1 MNKEKSSNNKPCFL
15 YILLGIILIVFGF
28 SAYKVLDYLIA
39 QKQSE
44 ENVSFLSDI
53 AITKIEEIPED
64 NVEEIETSFPEEVKN
79 TPPPCPISVDFEA
92 LKKQNKD
99 IIAWIYSPDTVINYP
114 IVQGGDNQY
123 YVKRLTN
130 RKWNVAGSLFLD
142 FRNSSDFSDKNSVIY
157 GHNMTNNTMFGTIM
171 DYSSQDYYDKHP
183 YMYIITPEKN
193 YCLELL
199 TGFITKSH
207 SRVYEFPQSD
217 EEKEKDVSTW
227 LEKSDFSP
235 KFEYENDSRL
245 VTLSTCAEAYGSKRY
260 VLIGALKEMK

>member
-1 MNKEKSSNNKPCFL
+1 MNKEKNTNKSPYLL
-15 YILLGIILIVFGF
+15 YILLGITLIVFVF
-28 SAYKVLDYLIA
+28 SAYKVLNYLVA
-39 QKQSE
+39 QKQSK

-53 AITKIEEIPED
+53 AITKIAEISED
-64 NVEEIETSFPEEVKN
+64 NVEEIENSFPEEAKN
-79 TPPPCPISVDFEA
+79 TVPPCPISVDFEA
-92 LKKQNKD
+92 LKKQNED

-114 IVQGGDNQY
+114 IVQGSDNQY

-130 RKWNVAGSLFLD
+130 RKWNVGGSLFLD
-142 FRNSSDFSDKNSVIY
+142 FRNKSDFSDKNSVIY

-171 DYSSQDYYDKHP
+171 DYASQDYYDKHP
-183 YMYIITPEKN
+183 YMYIITPEKT

-217 EEKEKDVSTW
+217 EAKEKDVATW
-227 LEKSDFSP
+227 LEKSDFTS
-235 KFEYENDSRL
+235 KFEYESDSRL

-260 VLIGALKEMK
+260 VLIGALKETE